1 MKFKVGDI
9 AIVTKCRSG
18 HWFPIG
24 ETIKLLENGHCPEWK
39 ATTINGK
46 KYRNSEIWYVGEE
59 EIEPA
64 HNQSIHIYR
73 HDNEVIA
80 TLKTGKQTT
89 KTAKAKCNPADEF
102 KFEIGAKLAFQ
113 RLIGEDENTVR
124 EVKRPAKVGEWIK
137 ATSNG
142 TWHGN
147 KYSVGD
153 TYLVDD
159 NYYTGNAYYHITK
172 SDEIMLSIDNYVV
185 LENYH
190 PDDKPK
196 TLADYTIKELVT
208 ELSRRYE

>member
-1 MKFKVGDI
+1 MSKGNFKV
-9 AIVTKCRSG
+9 KR
-18 HWFPIG
+18 
-24 ETIKLLENGHCPEWK
+24 IKG
-39 ATTINGK
+39 
-46 KYRNSEIWYVGEE
+46 YRNFTTVGKIYDVVDGVFTYDDGNREG
-59 EIEPA
+59 IEYYSVDEMNA
-64 HNQSIHIYR
+64 NFVSQFELANEAQSIHIYR

-102 KFEIGAKLAFQ
+102 KFEIGAKLAFH
-113 RLIGEDENTVR
+113 RLIGKEEKTVR
-124 EVKRPAKVGEWIK
+124 EVHRPAKIGEWIK

-159 NYYTGNAYYHITK
+159 NYYTGNAYYHINK

-190 PDDKPK
+190 PEDKPK